1 MADLRL
7 FVAAWVPAA
16 AVAEATAAATPFL
29 RHAGMRLVPA
39 GSHHVTLRFLGEV
52 PETDVGWIEAALAV
66 ATDEVPPGFARLHGL
81 GKFPVRGPRGFA
93 LWAGILG
100 GRPLLELSARLADLP
115 GDGRP
120 LQPHVTLARFTPPA
134 PLKDLPGGAFG
145 DPFPLDRVSLVRS
158 DPGPDRPR
166 YRTLREFLLGG

>member
-115 GDGRP
+115 GG
-120 LQPHVTLARFTPPA
+120 
-134 PLKDLPGGAFG
+134 PGA
-145 DPFPLDRVSLVRS
+145 
-158 DPGPDRPR
+158 
-166 YRTLREFLLGG
+166 